1 MRLNT
6 IIIYLFVGV
15 FLMSCSSDSD
25 NDNGNVDPNNPKAGN
40 QLPLG
45 SSAND
50 LLSDQNFSNLAIE
63 IAVDDNV
70 SVSNSALIDLEELLE
85 ARTFKTNITITQRT
99 IESPEMSPYS
109 NSEIVSI
116 EDNNRTLY
124 NTEDTIAVFILYL
137 SGQSENDEGNSVTLG
152 TAYRNTSLVL
162 YKETIDNAGQPLNTP
177 SVSEIE
183 SATLQHEFAHLFGL
197 VDIGTE
203 AQTPHVD
210 PDSQGHCNVEDCLMI
225 ASIEFASGMIG
236 MNSVPSLDPQCINDL
251 QANGGR

>member
-6 IIIYLFVGV
+6 VIIYLFVGI
-15 FLMSCSSDSD
+15 FLMGCSSDSD
-25 NDNGNVDPNNPKAGN
+25 NDNPNNPKAGN

-70 SVSNSALIDLEELLE
+70 SVSNSALIDLEEFLE

-162 YKETIDNAGQPLNTP
+162 YKETIDNAGQP
-177 SVSEIE
+177 
-183 SATLQHEFAHLFGL
+183 
-197 VDIGTE
+197 
-203 AQTPHVD
+203 
-210 PDSQGHCNVEDCLMI
+210 
-225 ASIEFASGMIG
+225 
-236 MNSVPSLDPQCINDL
+236 
-251 QANGGR
+251 

>member
-70 SVSNSALIDLEELLE
+70 SVSNSALIDLEEFLE
-85 ARTFKTNITITQRT
+85 ARTFKTNITITQR
-99 IESPEMSPYS
+99 
-109 NSEIVSI
+109 
-116 EDNNRTLY
+116 NNRTLY

>member
-70 SVSNSALIDLEELLE
+70 SVSNSALIDL
-85 ARTFKTNITITQRT
+85 K
-99 IESPEMSPYS
+99 
-109 NSEIVSI
+109 
-116 EDNNRTLY
+116 
-124 NTEDTIAVFILYL
+124 
-137 SGQSENDEGNSVTLG
+137 SENKT
-152 TAYRNTSLVL
+152 
-162 YKETIDNAGQPLNTP
+162 
-177 SVSEIE
+177 
-183 SATLQHEFAHLFGL
+183 
-197 VDIGTE
+197 
-203 AQTPHVD
+203 
-210 PDSQGHCNVEDCLMI
+210 
-225 ASIEFASGMIG
+225 
-236 MNSVPSLDPQCINDL
+236 
-251 QANGGR
+251 